1 MNATQTIHEN
11 HLCEKESKWF
21 AVHTR
26 FKSEKMA
33 LKYLTS
39 NEIIAYLPI
48 KNLSRKYGNRVRAI
62 EMPLISSCVFVK
74 IKKTEYLK
82 VLETPYTAGFF
93 KIGKNLLSVKDKEI
107 ELIQKLIGENFEVEV
122 ERKEYLSGDIV
133 EINAGPLMGLQGK
146 LITFNG
152 KQKVAVELMQSEFYL
167 KINIELSLLKK
178 IG

>member
-1 MNATQTIHEN
+1 MNATQTTHEN
-11 HLCEKESKWF
+11 HLCDKESKWF

-33 LKYLTS
+33 LKFLSS
-39 NEIIAYLPI
+39 NEVNAYLPV
-48 KNLSRKYGNRVRAI
+48 KNMSRKYGNRVRAI
-62 EMPLISSCVFVK
+62 EMPLISSCIFVR
-74 IKKTEYLK
+74 IKKSEYIK

-107 ELIQKLIGENFEVEV
+107 ELIQKLIGENIDVEV

-133 EINAGPLMGLQGK
+133 EISAGPLMGLQGK

-152 KQKVAVELMQSEFYL
+152 KQKVAVELINSEFYL
-167 KINIELSLLKK
+167 KISIELSLLKK